1 MSLQIIICQ
10 KINYVE
16 SFNLKTVY
24 FFFLS
29 FFFKYILAFLTPA
42 SYGEVLAGRSPGD
55 RLQLAE

>member
-16 SFNLKTVY
+16 SFNLKTV

>member
-16 SFNLKTVY
+16 SFNLKTV

-29 FFFKYILAFLTPA
+29 FFFKYILAFLTLA
-42 SYGEVLAGRSPGD
+42 SYGEVLAGRSSGD